1 MRALQVMGMGC
12 VLSLLVLPQM
22 SLAAKARKL
31 VQREVEINDD
41 NVNEVPML
49 RMAKEV
55 PLMMTFSQPLRGPIM
70 LAEHEGNFA
79 VQQQPDGVL
88 LMALREPNPKA
99 VVTLTATVE
108 DGTMVVFSIGPDAKE
123 TDVRVHVS
131 VKLRRKATMDS
142 PIVLK
147 AINEE
152 LRGELDAC
160 LSISG
165 DDGIRKV
172 AALALQ
178 QESGRPV
185 AFTVERR
192 QLRKIDKQARLLV
205 EVMALYRL
213 FEHSYVVISVKNRD
227 PSRVWVLE
235 RPELEAHGKAGA
247 FPLKVVTYSAEKPQ
261 LGPDESEKIVIA
273 YKTPDEAMG
282 NRLTVRLKEKQGD
295 RHITVAGLQL

>member
-1 MRALQVMGMGC
+1 MRALQFWTTVFA
-12 VLSLLVLPQM
+12 LLVSAIP
-22 SLAAKARKL
+22 STGLAVKGRQL

-79 VQQQPDGVL
+79 VQQQHDGVL
-88 LMALREPNPKA
+88 IMALREPNPKA

-108 DGTMVVFSIGPDAKE
+108 DGTMVVFSIGPDANA

-152 LRGELDAC
+152 LRAELDAC
-160 LSISG
+160 QSISG

-178 QESGRPV
+178 QDQGRPL

-192 QLRKIDKQARLLV
+192 DVRKIDKQSRLLV
-205 EVMALYRL
+205 EVTALYRL
-213 FEHSYVVISVKNRD
+213 FEHSYVVLSVKNRD
-227 PSRVWVLE
+227 PNRVWIME
-235 RPELEAHGKAGA
+235 RPELEGRGKSGT
-247 FPLKVVTYSAEKPQ
+247 FPLKVVTYSTEKPQ
-261 LGPDESEKIVIA
+261 LGPDEVEKIVIA
-273 YKTPDEAMG
+273 YKTPEDALG
-282 NRLTVRLKEKQGD
+282 DKLTIRLREKQGE
-295 RHITVAGLQL
+295 RHITLANLQL

>member
-1 MRALQVMGMGC
+1 MRAHRIDGGLLWVFLVMAP
-12 VLSLLVLPQM
+12 VLA
-22 SLAAKARKL
+22 LAGPRQL
-31 VQREVEINDD
+31 VQREIEINDE

-49 RMAKEV
+49 RMAKDV

-79 VQQQPDGVL
+79 IQQQSDGVL
-88 LMALREPNPKA
+88 LMAYREPNPKA

-108 DGTMVVFSIGPDAKE
+108 DGTMVVFSIGPDSKE

-160 LSISG
+160 HSMSG
-165 DDGIRKV
+165 DDGIRKM
-172 AALALQ
+172 AALALE
-178 QESGRPV
+178 QEMGRPL

-192 QLRKIDKQARLLV
+192 QMRKIDKQSRLLV
-205 EVMALYRL
+205 EVKALYRL
-213 FEHSYVVISVKNRD
+213 FEHSYLVLSVKNRD
-227 PSRVWVLE
+227 PDRVWVLE
-235 RPELEAHGKAGA
+235 KPELESTGSRGK
-247 FPLKVVTYSAEKPQ
+247 FPLKVVTFSTGKPQ
-261 LGPDESEKIVIA
+261 LAPDEEEKIVIA
-273 YKTPDEAMG
+273 YQTPEESLGKHLM
-282 NRLTVRLKEKQGD
+282 VRLKEKQGN
-295 RHITVAGLQL
+295 RHVTLAGLDI